1 MSLNSN
7 KISINF
13 KKGLE
18 LFKNKKFA
26 EAEKIF
32 KKIFKYKPN
41 DVLINFFLGATYF
54 ETRKFSL
61 SQEKLKK
68 VISIEKNHRDANF
81 LLGMMSY
88 DKNKFDD
95 AKDHLE
101 NIYNLN
107 TNDTNVANLFAKVL
121 IKTRD
126 YGKAIKI
133 LQIELEKKPN
143 DFDLINNLG
152 YAYLLNA
159 EINKSIKF
167 LSKALE
173 LNSNSSYTYANLG
186 TSFFLK
192 NDLLS
197 SKKIFKKGLE
207 IFPDNNVISFA
218 FSISEL
224 SDCNFDDG
232 FKLYEKRKYGKD
244 YELNFNKDHKEW
256 RGEDLNQ
263 KVIYIIS
270 EQGIGDI
277 IQFSRYLISLKKKY
291 SVKII
296 FAVNKNLKHLFNF
309 DGIDIVEKENLN
321 IKFDY
326 FQYLLSLPGIFYKIE
341 KKFAENINFIKIN
354 NVVLNNWSEKIKTLE
369 GPKIGFN
376 FQGDPSYI
384 LDGSRSIP
392 LNYFKDLFLQ
402 DNLNFISLVKGHG
415 ELELNKVILR
425 KNVFNFSKDIDNNDN
440 SFEDTIAILK
450 NLDLLITS
458 DTAIAHLASTME
470 IKTWLL
476 LNFSPDWRWHIN
488 MKLFKWYK
496 NLKIFRQESDLKW
509 DKVIKEVRN
518 ELNKSF

>member
-1 MSLNSN
+1 MPLNSN

-32 KKIFKYKPN
+32 KKIFKYKPD
-41 DVLINFFLGATYF
+41 DVLINFFLGAAYF
-54 ETRKFSL
+54 ETKKFYL
-61 SQEKLKK
+61 STERLKK
-68 VISIEKNHRDANF
+68 VISIDDNHRDANF

-88 DKNKFDD
+88 NEDRFVD
-95 AKDHLE
+95 AKNHLE
-101 NIYNLN
+101 KIYNLN

-121 IKTRD
+121 IKTGD
-126 YGKAIKI
+126 YYKAINI
-133 LQIELEKKPN
+133 LQKELEKKPN

-159 EINKSIKF
+159 EINQSIKY

-173 LNSNSSYTYANLG
+173 LNPNSSYTYANLG

-192 NDLLS
+192 NDLS
-197 SKKIFKKGLE
+197 ESKKIFEKGLE
-207 IFPDNNVISFA
+207 KFPESNQISFA

-224 SDCNFDDG
+224 SDCNFDTG
-232 FKLYEKRKYGKD
+232 FKLYEKRKSGKD
-244 YELNFNKDHKEW
+244 YKLNFNKNYKEW
-256 RGEDLNQ
+256 KGEDLNQ

-309 DGIDIVEKENLN
+309 DGIEIIEKGNLN

-354 NVVLNNWSEKIKTLE
+354 NVALNKWSEKIKTVK

-376 FQGDPSYI
+376 FQGDPGYK
-384 LDGSRSIP
+384 LDNSRSIP
-392 LNYFKDLFLQ
+392 FNSFKDLFLQ
-402 DNLNFISLVKGHG
+402 NDLNFISLVKGRG
-415 ELELNKVILR
+415 EKELHKIILK

-458 DTAIAHLASTME
+458 DTAIAHIASTME
-470 IKTWLL
+470 IKTWIL
-476 LNFSPDWRWHIN
+476 LNFGPDWRWHID
-488 MKLFKWYK
+488 MKFFKWYK
-496 NLKIFRQESDLKW
+496 NLKVFRQESDLKW
-509 DKVIKEVRN
+509 DKVIKEVRA